1 MSDETNIPEEAEGTI
16 HAEDLVPSEPV
27 PLEEPTDSKKSIVD
41 VAKEALAGK
50 WGKGL
55 VRNERLK
62 NAGYDPS
69 EVNVEISKIFNR

>member
-1 MSDETNIPEEAEGTI
+1 MDETETPEEAEGTI

-27 PLEEPTDSKKSIVD
+27 PVEESSSSTKSIVD

-69 EVNVEISKIFNR
+69 EVNVEIAKIFNR